1 MMLTKALEAKLVF
14 EIILAYSYAFSG
26 WGGAGKGVRHSRDR
40 LVRQLAAW
48 ERNDGRKKVSANL
61 SCEDESFQ
69 ITLKIKTNG
78 KKIN

>member
-48 ERNDGRKKVSANL
+48 ERNDGR
-61 SCEDESFQ
+61 
-69 ITLKIKTNG
+69 
-78 KKIN
+78 